1 MKSLFATANCMYLW
15 RLSPQSLLTPII
27 LPLSLSASAPSA
39 NVQAARIPGFE
50 LHLVVGDRE
59 PVIVTTLDG
68 LKDHCVPSAP
78 AALLKAGVLA
88 LGLVALPPVKGAL
101 GGTPSSSF
109 NGVIGIKKAFPTL
122 AEQLRDTLGSG
133 LRVCTWSTLPQG
145 SGMGTSSILAG
156 AMLFAMAQAIG
167 KPYADDASLMHG
179 VLVLEQLLTTGGGW
193 QDQVGGVMAGIKIT
207 SSEAS
212 LPLRVMPATVE
223 AAPATIDALS
233 KRIVL
238 VYTGRTR
245 LARNLLQTVIRRWYE
260 RLPEIMVTT
269 AALKTN
275 AFAVADAVRAGDVAA
290 VGACVT
296 KYWAHKKAMAE
307 GCEPA
312 FCAKILAACEPLLH
326 GASMAGAGGGGFMFL
341 ITKEPNMIPALRELL
356 SKSGIPEA
364 SDLTYHTG
372 IIDTEGLKVTVK
384 AAS

>member
-1 MKSLFATANCMYLW
+1 M
-15 RLSPQSLLTPII
+15 
-27 LPLSLSASAPSA
+27 
-39 NVQAARIPGFE
+39 
-50 LHLVVGDRE
+50 
-59 PVIVTTLDG
+59 IVTTLDG

-88 LGLVALPPVKGAL
+88 LGLVALAPVKGAL

-109 NGVIGIKKAFPTL
+109 NGVIGIKKGFPTL

-269 AALKTN
+269 AALSMHPPS
-275 AFAVADAVRAGDVAA
+275 ASSIVLGGCVGLAGDQYGMCRLRPLAGPGRIFETAA
-290 VGACVT
+290 A
-296 KYWAHKKAMAE
+296 
-307 GCEPA
+307 
-312 FCAKILAACEPLLH
+312 
-326 GASMAGAGGGGFMFL
+326 
-341 ITKEPNMIPALRELL
+341 
-356 SKSGIPEA
+356 
-364 SDLTYHTG
+364 
-372 IIDTEGLKVTVK
+372 
-384 AAS
+384 